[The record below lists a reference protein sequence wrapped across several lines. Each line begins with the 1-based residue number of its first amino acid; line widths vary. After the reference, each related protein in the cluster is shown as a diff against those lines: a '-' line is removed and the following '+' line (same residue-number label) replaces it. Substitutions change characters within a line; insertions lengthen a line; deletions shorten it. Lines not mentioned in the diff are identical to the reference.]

1 MKDSQIQAAVTQD
14 FSDHLHISFWS
25 YVRRTFI
32 TKFGKE
38 KREAQANNIPW
49 EFYLDFSRSP
59 KDVKSDAKSEGG
71 SLTNLGE
78 KQNQ

>member
-14 FSDHLHISFWS
+14 FLIIYISFWS
-25 YVRRTFI
+25 YVHRTFI
-32 TKFGKE
+32 TKFGTE

-59 KDVKSDAKSEGG
+59 KDVKSEVKSEGG

-78 KQNQ
+78 KQSQ